1 MEKPVLLKSVQ
12 VLDPRSP
19 WHGQTVDVLIKGDT
33 IADVGN
39 DLKGEGKSLVLT
51 QEGSAISPG
60 WIDAQAHFR
69 EPGEETKEGFTHGL
83 KAASAGG
90 FTTVALLPST
100 EPPMDTAA
108 SMQWVINASQRAHE
122 QGIPSKALPMACIS
136 ERRKGE
142 QLSEM
147 HDLHQSGAV
156 AFTDD
161 APIDRPGLLQRAL
174 TYAQTHQKVVIDQP
188 FDEDVNAG
196 GVMHEGKV
204 STMMGLTGTPAEA
217 ETMRVARDLDVLR
230 YTGGKLHLAVLSS
243 AQGVELVRAAKREGL
258 QVTCGTSVA
267 HLLYCDEDLSGFQGV
282 LRNAPPFRS
291 ATDREAL
298 RQGVIDG
305 TIDLVVSDHRPEDL
319 EAHDVEFMLSPHG
332 MATLPS
338 AFAMALTGLAEQS
351 PSEALEGL
359 LRSLTTGPANHLG
372 IDLPVVDKGSGV
384 NLTWFHPTMTHQP
397 VAHSKGANL
406 PPLGA
411 TTKGQVLGTFLS
423 TRAWTA

>member
-1 MEKPVLLKSVQ
+1 MEKSVLLKSVQ

-19 WHGQTVDVLIKGDT
+19 WHGQTVDVLLKNGT
-33 IADVGN
+33 IANVGT
-39 DLKGEGKSLVLT
+39 DLSEKEVSLVLT

-60 WIDAQAHFR
+60 WVDAQAHFR
-69 EPGEETKEGFTHGL
+69 EPGEETKEGFTQGL

-108 SMQWVINASQRAHE
+108 SMQWVINASQRAHDA
-122 QGIPSKALPMACIS
+122 GIPSKALPMACIS
-136 ERRKGE
+136 EHRKGQ

-147 HDLHQSGAV
+147 HDLQQSGAV

-188 FDEDVNAG
+188 FDEDLNAG

-204 STMMGLTGTPAEA
+204 STMMGLAGTPGEA

-230 YTGGKLHLAVLSS
+230 YTGGRLHLAVLSS
-243 AQGVELVRAAKREGL
+243 AQGVELVRVAKHEGL

-267 HLLYCDEDLSGFQGV
+267 HLMYCDEDLNGFQGV

-291 ATDREAL
+291 ASDREAL
-298 RQGVIDG
+298 RQGVLDGIIDV
-305 TIDLVVSDHRPEDL
+305 VVSDHRPEDL

-338 AFAMALTGLAEQS
+338 AFAMALTGLAEQA
-351 PSEALEGL
+351 PSEALAGL
-359 LRSLTTGPANHLG
+359 LRALTTGPAKHLG
-372 IDLPVVDKGSGV
+372 LDLPVVDKGSAV

-406 PPLGA
+406 PPLDENV
-411 TTKGQVLGTFLS
+411 KGHVLGTFLS
-423 TRAWTA
+423 TRTWTH